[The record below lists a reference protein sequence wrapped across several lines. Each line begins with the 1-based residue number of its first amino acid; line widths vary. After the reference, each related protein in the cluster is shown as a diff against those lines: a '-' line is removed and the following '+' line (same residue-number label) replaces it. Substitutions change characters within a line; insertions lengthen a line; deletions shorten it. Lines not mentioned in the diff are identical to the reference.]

1 MKSRTI
7 AAIIEPK
14 DPHFVG
20 DGFRVHNFVPSIVP
34 MELVN
39 PFILLDYNS
48 RFYFPPTEQVRGVG
62 VHPHRGFETV
72 SIAYKGKIAHHDS
85 MGNSGI
91 IGEGDVQW
99 MTAGSG
105 ILHKEYHEQNYSR
118 QGGDFQMVQLWVN
131 LPAAHKMTEPR
142 YQSLTKEQIP
152 RVTTPDGKGQVAIIA
167 GEYEGHK
174 GAAQTFTPIN
184 LYNVELQAGATVEF
198 VLPVRYHTLMI
209 VIEGSVVCPPSKRV
223 ATTNQLVY
231 FNNDG
236 HQFNVV
242 AQEKTT
248 LLVINGEPINEPI
261 AAQGPFVMNTK
272 QELLDA
278 YHDFRAGKFGVLTD

>member
-1 MKSRTI
+1 
-7 AAIIEPK
+7 
-14 DPHFVG
+14 
-20 DGFRVHNFVPSIVP
+20 
-34 MELVN
+34 
-39 PFILLDYNS
+39 
-48 RFYFPPTEQVRGVG
+48 
-62 VHPHRGFETV
+62 
-72 SIAYKGKIAHHDS
+72 